1 MNNPTMF
8 MLVGISGS
16 GKSYIANTLNCPIVS
31 SDSIRLELFGDE
43 SVQDNPNKVF
53 GEVNRR
59 IKNHLANGSNVTF
72 DATNLSAK
80 RRKAFLAKLPANVNK
95 VAIVVATDL
104 AVVLEQ
110 NKERARH
117 VPEDVIM
124 KMYHAFQF
132 PEVSEGFNEIRII
145 THEKNL
151 SNVENALARCSN
163 FEQDNPHHKETLDS
177 HLNIAEVY
185 VWEQRDM
192 LPQNLQ
198 ELTAFAA
205 KVHDIGKPDTKTYI
219 KPNGKVDT
227 VAHYYNHENVG
238 AYLLS
243 CMKPYGDFTKE
254 EWAKIIC
261 LVQHHMDGYPYK
273 GDGNYEKFGK
283 QYGEE
288 MKSAIRLIHEADMYG
303 H

>member
-1 MNNPTMF
+1 MF
-8 MLVGISGS
+8 MMVGIPGS

-59 IKNHLANGSNVTF
+59 IKNHLANGSNVAY

-80 RRKAFLAKLPANVNK
+80 RRKAFLAKLPMNVKK

-104 AVVLEQ
+104 SVALEQ

-124 KMYHAFQF
+124 KMYRSFQF
-132 PEVSEGFNEIRII
+132 PEMNEGFNEIRII
-145 THEKNL
+145 THKKNML
-151 SNVENALARCSN
+151 NVENALARCSN

-177 HLNIAEVY
+177 HLNIAETY
-185 VWEQRDM
+185 VRVRRGM
-192 LPQNLQ
+192 LPQDLR
-198 ELTAFAA
+198 ELAVFAA
-205 KVHDIGKPDTKTYI
+205 KVHDIGKPDTKTFI

-227 VAHYYNHENVG
+227 IAHYYNHENVG
-238 AYLLS
+238 AYILS
-243 CMKPYGDFTKE
+243 CMKPYGDFTEE

-273 GDGNYEKFGK
+273 GDTNYEKFGNN
-283 QYGEE
+283 YGNE
-288 MKSAIRLIHEADMYG
+288 MKLAISLIHEADVNA